1 MKTGRK
7 DCRIFN
13 RLAYGTILLVD
24 GLFGVEPDLHC
35 DYAATYVML
44 VASQCTFWKIPAVL
58 V

>member
-1 MKTGRK
+1 MSEG
-7 DCRIFN
+7 
-13 RLAYGTILLVD
+13 LAYGTILLVD

-35 DYAATYVML
+35 DYAATYVRL